1 MKFNKATKEVRFKK
15 VLNFISIFAAAF
27 VLGGCA
33 AKAKFDVPQIVNF
46 DKREF
51 EVISQSGSNLLYI
64 SHEKDDFY
72 FTMINSMG
80 TPLARRVLRPSGE
93 FETIGFLPPNSAY
106 NELFVKVLNIVK
118 SNQKEAVITANNEN
132 FKVRALDIR

>member
-1 MKFNKATKEVRFKK
+1 MSFKK
-15 VLNFISIFAAAF
+15 VLSFISIFAVAF

-33 AKAKFDVPQIVNF
+33 TKAKFDVPQIVNF

-51 EVISQSGSNLLYI
+51 EVISQSGSNLLYV
-64 SHEKDDFY
+64 SHEKEDFY

-93 FETIGFLPPNSAY
+93 FEAIGFLPPNSAY
-106 NELFVKVLNIVK
+106 NELFVKILDAIK
-118 SNQKEAVITANNEN
+118 SNQKEAIIAVNNEN

>member
-1 MKFNKATKEVRFKK
+1 MEFKK
-15 VLNFISIFAAAF
+15 VLNFLSIFMAAF
-27 VLGGCA
+27 VLYGCA

-64 SHEKDDFY
+64 SHEKEDFY

-93 FETIGFLPPNSAY
+93 FEAVGFLPPNSAY
-106 NELFVKVLNIVK
+106 NELFVKILGTIK
-118 SNQKEAVITANNEN
+118 SNQKEAVIVVNNEN

>member
-1 MKFNKATKEVRFKK
+1 MQFKK
-15 VLNFISIFAAAF
+15 VLNFISIFAVSF

-51 EVISQSGSNLLYI
+51 EVISKSGSNLLYI
-64 SHEKDDFY
+64 SHEKEDFY

-93 FETIGFLPPNSAY
+93 FEAIGFLPPNSAY
-106 NELFVKVLNIVK
+106 NELFAKVLNIVK

>member
-1 MKFNKATKEVRFKK
+1 MQFKK
-15 VLNFISIFAAAF
+15 VLNFISIFAVSF

-64 SHEKDDFY
+64 SHEKEDFY

-93 FETIGFLPPNSAY
+93 FEAIGFLPPNSAY
-106 NELFVKVLNIVK
+106 NELFIKVLSIVK
-118 SNQKEAVITANNEN
+118 SNQKEAVITANSEN

>member
-1 MKFNKATKEVRFKK
+1 MRLKR
-15 VLNFISIFAAAF
+15 VLNFLFIFVTAIM
-27 VLGGCA
+27 LYGCA

-51 EVISQSGSNLLYI
+51 EVSSKNGSNLLYI
-64 SHEKDDFY
+64 SHEKEDFY

-93 FETIGFLPPNSAY
+93 FEAIGFLPPNSAY
-106 NELFVKVLNIVK
+106 NELFIKVLEMIKDEKNEQKFMIDDQIYEVK
-118 SNQKEAVITANNEN
+118 SV
-132 FKVRALDIR
+132 DIR

>member
-1 MKFNKATKEVRFKK
+1 MRLKR
-15 VLNFISIFAAAF
+15 VLNFLFIFVTAIA
-27 VLGGCA
+27 LYGCA

-51 EVISQSGSNLLYI
+51 EVSSKNGSNLLYI
-64 SHEKDDFY
+64 SHEKEDFY

-93 FETIGFLPPNSAY
+93 FEAIGFLPPNSAY
-106 NELFVKVLNIVK
+106 NELFVKVLSIVK
-118 SNQKEAVITANNEN
+118 LNQKEVVITANNEN

>member
-1 MKFNKATKEVRFKK
+1 MEFKK
-15 VLNFISIFAAAF
+15 VLNFLSVFMATF
-27 VLGGCA
+27 VLYGCA

-64 SHEKDDFY
+64 SHEKEDYY

-93 FETIGFLPPNSAY
+93 FEAIGFLPPNSAY
-106 NELFVKVLNIVK
+106 NELFIKVLSIVK

>member
-1 MKFNKATKEVRFKK
+1 MRFKK

-51 EVISQSGSNLLYI
+51 EVVSQSGSNLLYI
-64 SHEKDDFY
+64 SHEKEDFY

-93 FETIGFLPPNSAY
+93 FEAIGFLPPNSTY

>member
-1 MKFNKATKEVRFKK
+1 MAT
-15 VLNFISIFAAAF
+15 F
-27 VLGGCA
+27 VLCGCA

-51 EVISQSGSNLLYI
+51 EVTSQSGSNLLYI
-64 SHEKDDFY
+64 SHEKEDYY

-80 TPLARRVLRPSGE
+80 TPLARRVLRPNGE
-93 FETIGFLPPNSAY
+93 FEAIGFLPPNSAY
-106 NELFVKVLNIVK
+106 NELFVKILDAIK
-118 SNQKEAVITANNEN
+118 SNQKEVVIVVNNEN

>member
-1 MKFNKATKEVRFKK
+1 MRFKK
-15 VLNFISIFAAAF
+15 VLNFISIFAVAF

-51 EVISQSGSNLLYI
+51 EVTSQSGSNLLYI
-64 SHEKDDFY
+64 SHEKEDYY

-80 TPLARRVLRPSGE
+80 TPLARRVLRPNGE
-93 FETIGFLPPNSAY
+93 FEAIGFLPPNSAY
-106 NELFVKVLNIVK
+106 NELFIKVLNIVK
-118 SNQKEAVITANNEN
+118 SNQKEAVIAVKNEN

>member
-1 MKFNKATKEVRFKK
+1 MSFKK
-15 VLNFISIFAAAF
+15 VLSFISIFAVAF

-51 EVISQSGSNLLYI
+51 EVISQSGSNLLYV
-64 SHEKDDFY
+64 SHEKEDFY

-93 FETIGFLPPNSAY
+93 FEAIGFLPPNSAY
-106 NELFVKVLNIVK
+106 NELFVKILDAIK
-118 SNQKEAVITANNEN
+118 SNQKEAIIAVNNEN

>member
-1 MKFNKATKEVRFKK
+1 MEFKK
-15 VLNFISIFAAAF
+15 VLNFLSIFMAAF
-27 VLGGCA
+27 VLYGCA

-51 EVISQSGSNLLYI
+51 EVISKSGSNLLYI
-64 SHEKDDFY
+64 SHEKEDFY
-72 FTMINSMG
+72 FTMMNSMG

-93 FETIGFLPPNSAY
+93 FEAIGFLPPNSTY
-106 NELFVKVLNIVK
+106 NELFVKVLSIVK

>member
-1 MKFNKATKEVRFKK
+1 MRLKRAFKILLIFTAT
-15 VLNFISIFAAAF
+15 IFF
-27 VLGGCA
+27 CGCA
-33 AKAKFDVPQIVNF
+33 AKAKFYVPQIVNF

-64 SHEKDDFY
+64 SHEKEDFY

-93 FETIGFLPPNSAY
+93 FEAIGFLPPNSAY

-132 FKVRALDIR
+132 FKVRVLDIR

>member
-1 MKFNKATKEVRFKK
+1 MRLKRAFKFLLIFTAT
-15 VLNFISIFAAAF
+15 IFF
-27 VLGGCA
+27 CGCA

-51 EVISQSGSNLLYI
+51 EVTSQSGSNLLYI
-64 SHEKDDFY
+64 SHEKEDYY

-80 TPLARRVLRPSGE
+80 TPLARRVLRPNGE
-93 FETIGFLPPNSAY
+93 FEAIGFLPPNSAY
-106 NELFVKVLNIVK
+106 NELFVKILDTIK
-118 SNQKEAVITANNEN
+118 SNQKEAVIVVKNEN

>member
-1 MKFNKATKEVRFKK
+1 MSFKK
-15 VLNFISIFAAAF
+15 VLSFISIFAAAF

-51 EVISQSGSNLLYI
+51 EVTSQSGSNLLYI
-64 SHEKDDFY
+64 SHEKEDYY

-80 TPLARRVLRPSGE
+80 TPLARRVLRPNGE
-93 FETIGFLPPNSAY
+93 FEAIGFLPPNSAY
-106 NELFVKVLNIVK
+106 NELFIKVLNIVK
-118 SNQKEAVITANNEN
+118 SNQKEAAIAVKNEN

>member
-1 MKFNKATKEVRFKK
+1 MSFKK
-15 VLNFISIFAAAF
+15 VLSFISIFAAAF

-51 EVISQSGSNLLYI
+51 EVTSQSGSNLLYI
-64 SHEKDDFY
+64 SHEKEDYY

-80 TPLARRVLRPSGE
+80 TPLARRVLRPNGE
-93 FETIGFLPPNSAY
+93 FETVGFLPPNSAY
-106 NELFVKVLNIVK
+106 NELFVKILGTIK
-118 SNQKEAVITANNEN
+118 SNQKEAVITVNNEN

>member
-1 MKFNKATKEVRFKK
+1 MRLKR
-15 VLNFISIFAAAF
+15 VLNFLFIFVTAIM
-27 VLGGCA
+27 LYGCA

-51 EVISQSGSNLLYI
+51 EVISQSGSNLLYV
-64 SHEKDDFY
+64 SHEKEDYY

-93 FETIGFLPPNSAY
+93 FETVGFLPPNSTY
-106 NELFVKVLNIVK
+106 NELFVKILSAIK
-118 SNQKEAVITANNEN
+118 SNQKEAAITANNEN

>member
-1 MKFNKATKEVRFKK
+1 MGFKK
-15 VLNFISIFAAAF
+15 VLKFISIFAAAF
-27 VLGGCA
+27 ALGGCA

-51 EVISQSGSNLLYI
+51 EVTSQSGSNLLYI

-93 FETIGFLPPNSAY
+93 FEAIGFLPPNSTY

>member
-1 MKFNKATKEVRFKK
+1 MRFKK
-15 VLNFISIFAAAF
+15 VLNFISIFAVPF

-64 SHEKDDFY
+64 SHEKEDYY

-93 FETIGFLPPNSAY
+93 FEAIGFLPPNSTY
-106 NELFVKVLNIVK
+106 NELFVKVLSIVK
-118 SNQKEAVITANNEN
+118 SNQKEAVIAVNNEN

>member
-1 MKFNKATKEVRFKK
+1 MGFKK
-15 VLNFISIFAAAF
+15 VLKFISIFAAAF
-27 VLGGCA
+27 ALGGCA

-51 EVISQSGSNLLYI
+51 EVTSQSGSNLLYI
-64 SHEKDDFY
+64 SHEKEDFY

-93 FETIGFLPPNSAY
+93 FEAIGFLPPNSAY
-106 NELFVKVLNIVK
+106 NELFAKVLNIVK

>member
-1 MKFNKATKEVRFKK
+1 MEFKK
-15 VLNFISIFAAAF
+15 VLNFLSVFMAAF
-27 VLGGCA
+27 VLYGCA
-33 AKAKFDVPQIVNF
+33 AKANFDVPQIVNF

-51 EVISQSGSNLLYI
+51 EVTSQSGSNLLYI
-64 SHEKDDFY
+64 SHEKEDYY

-80 TPLARRVLRPSGE
+80 APLARRVLKTSGE
-93 FETIGFLPPNSAY
+93 FEAIGFLPPNSAY
-106 NELFVKVLNIVK
+106 NELFIKVLSIVK

>member
-1 MKFNKATKEVRFKK
+1 MSFKK
-15 VLNFISIFAAAF
+15 VLKFISIFAAAF

-64 SHEKDDFY
+64 SHEKEDFY

-80 TPLARRVLRPSGE
+80 IPLARRVLRPSGE
-93 FETIGFLPPNSAY
+93 FEAIGFLPPNSSY
-106 NELFVKVLNIVK
+106 NELFVKVLSIVK

>member
-1 MKFNKATKEVRFKK
+1 MEFKK
-15 VLNFISIFAAAF
+15 VLNFLSIFMAAF
-27 VLGGCA
+27 VLYGCA
-33 AKAKFDVPQIVNF
+33 TKAKFDVPQIVNF

-51 EVISQSGSNLLYI
+51 EVASQSGSNLLYI

-93 FETIGFLPPNSAY
+93 FETIGLLPPNSAY

>member
-1 MKFNKATKEVRFKK
+1 MSFKK
-15 VLNFISIFAAAF
+15 VLKFISIFAVAF
-27 VLGGCA
+27 VLGGCT

-51 EVISQSGSNLLYI
+51 EVTSQSGSNLLYI
-64 SHEKDDFY
+64 SHEKEDYY

-80 TPLARRVLRPSGE
+80 TPLARRVLRPSGD
-93 FETIGFLPPNSAY
+93 FEAIGFLPPNSTY
-106 NELFVKVLNIVK
+106 NELFVKILSAIK
-118 SNQKEAVITANNEN
+118 SNQKEAVITVNNEN

>member
-1 MKFNKATKEVRFKK
+1 MQFKK
-15 VLNFISIFAAAF
+15 VLNFISIFAVSF

-51 EVISQSGSNLLYI
+51 EVISKSGSNLLYI
-64 SHEKDDFY
+64 SHEKEDFY

-80 TPLARRVLRPSGE
+80 TPLARRVLRPNGE
-93 FETIGFLPPNSAY
+93 FEFIGFLPPNSVY
-106 NELFVKVLNIVK
+106 NELFVKILGAIK
-118 SNQKEAVITANNEN
+118 SNQKEAVIVVNNEN

>member
-1 MKFNKATKEVRFKK
+1 M
-15 VLNFISIFAAAF
+15 LY
-27 VLGGCA
+27 GCA
-33 AKAKFDVPQIVNF
+33 AKAKFDVPQIINF

-64 SHEKDDFY
+64 SHEKEDFY

-93 FETIGFLPPNSAY
+93 FEAVGFLPPNSAY
-106 NELFVKVLNIVK
+106 NELFVKILGTIK
-118 SNQKEAVITANNEN
+118 SNQKEAVIVVNNEN
-132 FKVRALDIR
+132 FKVRAVDIR

>member
-1 MKFNKATKEVRFKK
+1 MEFKK
-15 VLNFISIFAAAF
+15 VLNFLSVFMAAF
-27 VLGGCA
+27 VLSGCA

-64 SHEKDDFY
+64 SHEKEDFY

-80 TPLARRVLRPSGE
+80 TPLARRVLKPSGE
-93 FETIGFLPPNSAY
+93 FEAIGFLPPNSAY
-106 NELFVKVLNIVK
+106 NELFIKVLSIVK
-118 SNQKEAVITANNEN
+118 SNQKEAVITANSEN

>member
-1 MKFNKATKEVRFKK
+1 M
-15 VLNFISIFAAAF
+15 AAF
-27 VLGGCA
+27 VLYGCA

-51 EVISQSGSNLLYI
+51 EVISQNGSNLLYI
-64 SHEKDDFY
+64 SHEKEDYY

-80 TPLARRVLRPSGE
+80 TPLARRVLRPNGE
-93 FETIGFLPPNSAY
+93 FEAIGFLPPNSAY
-106 NELFVKVLNIVK
+106 NELFIKVLNIVK
-118 SNQKEAVITANNEN
+118 SNQKEAVIAVKNEN

>member
-1 MKFNKATKEVRFKK
+1 MRFKK

-27 VLGGCA
+27 VLDGCA

-46 DKREF
+46 DKRGF

-93 FETIGFLPPNSAY
+93 FEAIGFLPPNSSY
-106 NELFVKVLNIVK
+106 NELFAKVLNIVK

>member
-1 MKFNKATKEVRFKK
+1 M
-15 VLNFISIFAAAF
+15 AAF
-27 VLGGCA
+27 VLYGCA
-33 AKAKFDVPQIVNF
+33 AKAKFEVPQIVNF

-64 SHEKDDFY
+64 SHEKEDYY

-80 TPLARRVLRPSGE
+80 TPLARRVLRPSGG
-93 FETIGFLPPNSAY
+93 FEAIGFLPPNSAY
-106 NELFVKVLNIVK
+106 NELFIKVLNIVK
-118 SNQKEAVITANNEN
+118 SNQKEAVIAVNNEN

>member
-1 MKFNKATKEVRFKK
+1 MRLKRAFKFLLIFTAT
-15 VLNFISIFAAAF
+15 IFF
-27 VLGGCA
+27 CGCA

-64 SHEKDDFY
+64 SHEKEDYY

-80 TPLARRVLRPSGE
+80 TPLARRVLRPNGE
-93 FETIGFLPPNSAY
+93 FETVGFLPPNSVY
-106 NELFVKVLNIVK
+106 SELFVKILGAIK
-118 SNQKEAVITANNEN
+118 SNQKEAVITVNNEN
-132 FKVRALDIR
+132 FKVRSLDIR

>member
-1 MKFNKATKEVRFKK
+1 MQFKK
-15 VLNFISIFAAAF
+15 VLNFISIFAVSF

-106 NELFVKVLNIVK
+106 NELFIKVLSIVK
-118 SNQKEAVITANNEN
+118 SNQKEAVITANSEN

>member
-1 MKFNKATKEVRFKK
+1 MSFKK
-15 VLNFISIFAAAF
+15 VLKFISIFAAAF
-27 VLGGCA
+27 VLGGCV
-33 AKAKFDVPQIVNF
+33 AKAKIDVPQIVNF

-64 SHEKDDFY
+64 SHEKEDFY

-93 FETIGFLPPNSAY
+93 FEAIGFLPPNSAY
-106 NELFVKVLNIVK
+106 NELFVKVLSIVK

>member
-1 MKFNKATKEVRFKK
+1 M
-15 VLNFISIFAAAF
+15 LY
-27 VLGGCA
+27 GCA
-33 AKAKFDVPQIVNF
+33 AKAKFEVPQIVNF

-64 SHEKDDFY
+64 SHEKEDYY

-80 TPLARRVLRPSGE
+80 TPLARRVLRPNGE
-93 FETIGFLPPNSAY
+93 FEAVGFLPPNSAY
-106 NELFVKVLNIVK
+106 NELFVKILDTIK
-118 SNQKEAVITANNEN
+118 SNQKEAVIVVKNEN